1 VPSGEHLRAAK
12 AALEELG
19 FSVEEGAR
27 VKGLSGFEHRFD
39 LLARRGARVIC
50 VSIAEANP
58 LSLLAELAKG
68 LDVEHEVVVAAEG
81 GAPREAP
88 EPARGRVKVVAF
100 RSSEE
105 LAEELKRIAA

>member
-1 VPSGEHLRAAK
+1 VPSDDHLRAAK

-27 VKGLSGFEHRFD
+27 EGPERLRAPLRPPGAQGREGRLRID
-39 LLARRGARVIC
+39 RG
-50 VSIAEANP
+50 SEP
-58 LSLLAELAKG
+58 LSLLAELARG

>member
-1 VPSGEHLRAAK
+1 MPSGEHLRAAK

-19 FSVEEGAR
+19 YSVEEGAR

-50 VSIAEANP
+50 VSIRGADPAEV
-58 LSLLAELAKG
+58 LAELAKG
-68 LDVEHEVVVAAEG
+68 LDVEHEDVATAEG
-81 GAPREAP
+81 DPPREP
-88 EPARGRVKVVAF
+88 EPAKGRVKVVAF